1 MPAGSTLPL
10 EMNRIHYDEVLLT
23 GTFGFGPPD
32 FRKAVEL
39 ISSGKLDVLRLV
51 TASVPLEA
59 TLEAMEELVHQHGVK
74 TIVLCNRPAVTGAAN
89 K

>member
-1 MPAGSTLPL
+1 MPAGSILPL

-39 ISSGKLDVLRLV
+39 ISSGKLDVMRLV

-59 TLEAMEELVHQHGVK
+59 TLDDGKA
-74 TIVLCNRPAVTGAAN
+74 CSPAGLEDDRFLQSSGGGRSGE
-89 K
+89 